1 MLFGPGYSILEKDM
15 ITIRCGDK
23 CAYAQNTATLL
34 DAILAAGVPFDAP
47 CGGTGRCGKCLVRLV
62 SGRFVPAG
70 ENGGAETS
78 MEDGLSVAPG
88 VEAIYRDGMPYARAC
103 RTAAVGDAVIALPAG
118 AVQTDGGM
126 PDEPAAGREP
136 AGPDGVLA
144 VDLGT
149 TTIEAQALT
158 GGGAVCGTFTV
169 RNPLASYG
177 ADVMSRITGAARG
190 EFARMHRLTLS
201 AVVRLARAAG
211 AAQVMAVG
219 NTVSLHFLC
228 GADPTPMGQA
238 PFAPAFTAAQAFGSD
253 GLFIRT
259 LPCLS
264 AFVGADALAGAAYCR
279 LADGDMLVDLGTN
292 CEIVLRAG
300 NRYYAGSAPAGP
312 ALEGAG
318 IECGSA
324 GIAGAVNAVRYDR
337 GLRVSVIGGGPAVS
351 LCGSGLIDAVA
362 YMRAAG
368 LADETGRMDDAL
380 GGTFRLCGKVYVT
393 QKDVRAFQLAKAAVR
408 AAVGLVCRRAGIAL
422 PRRILLAGNMGLRV
436 NTASAVAVGLL
447 PDVPVECVGNA
458 ALDGCVRAARDEAFR
473 AETERLTGQCVSVGT
488 DAAFDRALV
497 ACTALKPM

>member
-1 MLFGPGYSILEKDM
+1 
-15 ITIRCGDK
+15 
-23 CAYAQNTATLL
+23 
-34 DAILAAGVPFDAP
+34 
-47 CGGTGRCGKCLVRLV
+47 
-62 SGRFVPAG
+62 
-70 ENGGAETS
+70 
-78 MEDGLSVAPG
+78 MEDGLSVAPASKRFTG
-88 VEAIYRDGMPYARAC
+88 TVCRMPGHAGRLRSAT
-103 RTAAVGDAVIALPAG
+103 RSSLLPAG
-118 AVQTDGGM
+118 AVQTDGRNAGRA
-126 PDEPAAGREP
+126 AAGTKSRR
-136 AGPDGVLA
+136 ARHGVLA
-144 VDLGT
+144 VDAGT
-149 TTIEAQALT
+149 TTIEAKALT

-337 GLRVSVIGGGPAVS
+337 GLRVSVIGGGRP
-351 LCGSGLIDAVA
+351 
-362 YMRAAG
+362 
-368 LADETGRMDDAL
+368 
-380 GGTFRLCGKVYVT
+380 
-393 QKDVRAFQLAKAAVR
+393 
-408 AAVGLVCRRAGIAL
+408 
-422 PRRILLAGNMGLRV
+422 
-436 NTASAVAVGLL
+436 
-447 PDVPVECVGNA
+447 
-458 ALDGCVRAARDEAFR
+458 
-473 AETERLTGQCVSVGT
+473 
-488 DAAFDRALV
+488 
-497 ACTALKPM
+497 